1 MYTRCPSCRAE
12 ICFQVP
18 DNAANLPD
26 GYKHK
31 IKCPNCGVKI
41 AVRLPNRDAIA
52 APQPTFMPQ
61 NPNAFP
67 AEPVHTAPVDTAPVD
82 EKAAKRQA
90 RAAAAANRKSG
101 RSRNVMI
108 FIFAA
113 LLLVCSLLGHFFA
126 DQGGA
131 TMEDIMGDI
140 MGETGSSEELTAG
153 DFLSALSAFDGV
165 GMLEDIAGDQ
175 MTAEYI
181 KAIFEENVADGLV
194 TVLPIIFFLGTLL
207 TAALALVIIFFLGT
221 LLTAALALVGFIVK
235 KYPRLLHLIL
245 ALGLLAVSACIL
257 FQPFLLSNAGELE
270 LDLAQYF
277 METVIGDMNF
287 LLLAPAAIG
296 VLHTLFALI
305 FLKSLKK
312 KQA

>member
-67 AEPVHTAPVDTAPVD
+67 AEPVYTAPVDTAPVD

-113 LLLVCSLLGHFFA
+113 LLLVCSVLGYFFA

-131 TMEDIMGDI
+131 TMEDIL
-140 MGETGSSEELTAG
+140 GESSSSEELTAG

-165 GMLEDIAGDQ
+165 GMLEDIANDE
-175 MTAEYI
+175 MTADYI
-181 KAIFEENVADGLV
+181 KAIFEESVADGLV
-194 TVLPIIFFLGTLL
+194 TVLPIIFFLGALL
-207 TAALALVIIFFLGT
+207 TAAF
-221 LLTAALALVGFIVK
+221 ALVGFIVK

-257 FQPFLLSNAGELE
+257 FQPFLFSYAGELG

-287 LLLAPAAIG
+287 LLLAPVAIG
-296 VLHTLFALI
+296 VLHVLFSLI

>member
-67 AEPVHTAPVDTAPVD
+67 AEPVHTALVETAPVD

-165 GMLEDIAGDQ
+165 GMLEDIAGDE

-181 KAIFEENVADGLV
+181 KAVFEENVADGLV

-207 TAALALVIIFFLGT
+207 TAALALI
-221 LLTAALALVGFIVK
+221 GFIVK

-257 FQPFLLSNAGELE
+257 FQPFLFSYAGELE

>member
-18 DNAANLPD
+18 ENAANLPD

-67 AEPVHTAPVDTAPVD
+67 AEPVHTAPVETAPVD

-113 LLLVCSLLGHFFA
+113 LLLVCSVLGYFFA

-165 GMLEDIAGDQ
+165 GMLEDIAGDE

-207 TAALALVIIFFLGT
+207 TAALALV
-221 LLTAALALVGFIVK
+221 GFIVK
-235 KYPRLLHLIL
+235 KYPRLIHLIL

-257 FQPFLLSNAGELE
+257 FQPFLFSYAGELE

>member
-67 AEPVHTAPVDTAPVD
+67 AEPVHTAPVETAPAD
-82 EKAAKRQA
+82 EKEAKRQA

-131 TMEDIMGDI
+131 TMEDIMG
-140 MGETGSSEELTAG
+140 ETGSSEELTAG

-165 GMLEDIAGDQ
+165 GMLEDIAGDE

-181 KAIFEENVADGLV
+181 KALFEENVADGLV

-207 TAALALVIIFFLGT
+207 TAALALV
-221 LLTAALALVGFIVK
+221 GFIAK
-235 KYPRLLHLIL
+235 KYPRLIHLIL

-257 FQPFLLSNAGELE
+257 FQPFLFSYAGELE

>member
-67 AEPVHTAPVDTAPVD
+67 AEPVHTAPVETAPVD

-165 GMLEDIAGDQ
+165 GMLEDIAGDE

-207 TAALALVIIFFLGT
+207 TAALALV
-221 LLTAALALVGFIVK
+221 GFIAK
-235 KYPRLLHLIL
+235 KYPRLIHLIL

-257 FQPFLLSNAGELE
+257 FQPFLFSYAGELE

>member
-67 AEPVHTAPVDTAPVD
+67 AEPVHTAPVETAPAD

-126 DQGGA
+126 DQGGT

-165 GMLEDIAGDQ
+165 GMLEDIAGDE

-207 TAALALVIIFFLGT
+207 TAALALV
-221 LLTAALALVGFIVK
+221 GFIVK
-235 KYPRLLHLIL
+235 KYPRLIHLIL

-257 FQPFLLSNAGELE
+257 FQPFLFSYAGELE

>member
-67 AEPVHTAPVDTAPVD
+67 AEPVHTAPVETAPVD

-165 GMLEDIAGDQ
+165 GMLEDIAGDE

-181 KAIFEENVADGLV
+181 KAVFEENVADGLV

-207 TAALALVIIFFLGT
+207 TAALALI
-221 LLTAALALVGFIVK
+221 GFIVK
-235 KYPRLLHLIL
+235 KYPRLVHLIL

-257 FQPFLLSNAGELE
+257 FQPFLFSYAGELE

>member
-67 AEPVHTAPVDTAPVD
+67 AEPVYTAPVAAAPAD

-131 TMEDIMGDI
+131 TMEDIMG
-140 MGETGSSEELTAG
+140 ETGSSEELTAG

-165 GMLEDIAGDQ
+165 GMLEDIAGDE

-181 KAIFEENVADGLV
+181 KAVFEENVADGLV

-207 TAALALVIIFFLGT
+207 TAALALV
-221 LLTAALALVGFIVK
+221 GFIVK
-235 KYPRLLHLIL
+235 KYPRLVHLIL

-257 FQPFLLSNAGELE
+257 FQPFLFSYAGELE

>member
-67 AEPVHTAPVDTAPVD
+67 AEPVHTAPVDTVPVD

-165 GMLEDIAGDQ
+165 GMLEDIAGDE

-207 TAALALVIIFFLGT
+207 TAALALV
-221 LLTAALALVGFIVK
+221 GFIAK
-235 KYPRLLHLIL
+235 KYPRLIHLIL

-257 FQPFLLSNAGELE
+257 FQPFLFSYAGELE

-312 KQA
+312 RQA

>member
-153 DFLSALSAFDGV
+153 DFLSALSAFDGA
-165 GMLEDIAGDQ
+165 GMLEDIAGDE

-207 TAALALVIIFFLGT
+207 TAALALV
-221 LLTAALALVGFIVK
+221 GFIAK
-235 KYPRLLHLIL
+235 KYPRLIHLIL

-257 FQPFLLSNAGELE
+257 FQPFLFSYAGELE

>member
-67 AEPVHTAPVDTAPVD
+67 AEPVHTAPVEAAPAD

-165 GMLEDIAGDQ
+165 GMLEDIAGDE

-207 TAALALVIIFFLGT
+207 TAALALV
-221 LLTAALALVGFIVK
+221 GFIAK

-257 FQPFLLSNAGELE
+257 FQPFLFSYAGELE

-277 METVIGDMNF
+277 METVIGDMKF

-305 FLKSLKK
+305 FACISMKK
-312 KQA
+312 KKA

>member
-67 AEPVHTAPVDTAPVD
+67 AEPVHTAPVETAPVD
-82 EKAAKRQA
+82 EKAANRQA

-165 GMLEDIAGDQ
+165 GMLEDIAGDE

-207 TAALALVIIFFLGT
+207 TAALALV
-221 LLTAALALVGFIVK
+221 GFIVK
-235 KYPRLLHLIL
+235 KYPRLVHLIL

-257 FQPFLLSNAGELE
+257 FQPFLFSYAGELE

>member
-67 AEPVHTAPVDTAPVD
+67 AEPVHTAPVETAPVD

-165 GMLEDIAGDQ
+165 GMLEDIAGDE

-181 KAIFEENVADGLV
+181 KAVFEENVADGLV
-194 TVLPIIFFLGTLL
+194 TVLP
-207 TAALALVIIFFLGT
+207 IIFFLGT

-257 FQPFLLSNAGELE
+257 FQPFLFSYAGELE

>member
-67 AEPVHTAPVDTAPVD
+67 AEPVYTAPVDTAPVD

-165 GMLEDIAGDQ
+165 GMLEDIAGDE

-194 TVLPIIFFLGTLL
+194 TVLP
-207 TAALALVIIFFLGT
+207 IIFFLGT

-257 FQPFLLSNAGELE
+257 FQPFLFSYAGELE

>member
-52 APQPTFMPQ
+52 APQATFMPQ

-67 AEPVHTAPVDTAPVD
+67 AEPVYTAPVDTAPVD

-165 GMLEDIAGDQ
+165 GMLEDIAGDE

-207 TAALALVIIFFLGT
+207 TAALALV
-221 LLTAALALVGFIVK
+221 GFIAK
-235 KYPRLLHLIL
+235 KYPRLIHLIL

-257 FQPFLLSNAGELE
+257 FQPFLFSYAGELE

>member
-67 AEPVHTAPVDTAPVD
+67 AEPVHTAPVETAPVD

-165 GMLEDIAGDQ
+165 GMLEDIAGDE

-207 TAALALVIIFFLGT
+207 TAALALV
-221 LLTAALALVGFIVK
+221 GFIVK
-235 KYPRLLHLIL
+235 KYPRLIHLIL

-257 FQPFLLSNAGELE
+257 FQPFLFSYAGELG

-287 LLLAPAAIG
+287 LLLAPVAIG
-296 VLHTLFALI
+296 VLHVLFSLI

>member
-67 AEPVHTAPVDTAPVD
+67 AEPVYTAPVDTAPVD

-126 DQGGA
+126 DQGGT

-153 DFLSALSAFDGV
+153 DFLSALSAFDGA
-165 GMLEDIAGDQ
+165 GMLEDIAGDE

-181 KAIFEENVADGLV
+181 KAVFEENVADGLV

-207 TAALALVIIFFLGT
+207 TAALALV
-221 LLTAALALVGFIVK
+221 GFIAK
-235 KYPRLLHLIL
+235 KYPRLIHLIL

-257 FQPFLLSNAGELE
+257 FQPFLFSYAGELE

>member
-67 AEPVHTAPVDTAPVD
+67 AEPVYTAPVAAAPAD

-131 TMEDIMGDI
+131 TMEDIMG
-140 MGETGSSEELTAG
+140 ETGSSEELTAG

-165 GMLEDIAGDQ
+165 GMLEDIAGDE

-207 TAALALVIIFFLGT
+207 TAALALV
-221 LLTAALALVGFIVK
+221 GFIVK
-235 KYPRLLHLIL
+235 KYPRLVHLIL

-257 FQPFLLSNAGELE
+257 FQPFLFSYAGELE

>member
-18 DNAANLPD
+18 ENAANLPD

-67 AEPVHTAPVDTAPVD
+67 AEPVHTAPVETAPVD

-165 GMLEDIAGDQ
+165 GMLEDIAGDE

-194 TVLPIIFFLGTLL
+194 TVLPIIFFLGTL
-207 TAALALVIIFFLGT
+207 I
-221 LLTAALALVGFIVK
+221 TAALALVGFIVK
-235 KYPRLLHLIL
+235 KYPRLVHLIL

-257 FQPFLLSNAGELE
+257 FQPFLFSYAGELE

>member
-67 AEPVHTAPVDTAPVD
+67 AEPVYTAPVDTAPVD

-165 GMLEDIAGDQ
+165 GMLEDIAGDE

-207 TAALALVIIFFLGT
+207 TAALALV
-221 LLTAALALVGFIVK
+221 GFIVK
-235 KYPRLLHLIL
+235 KYPRLIHLIL

-257 FQPFLLSNAGELE
+257 FQPFLFSYAGELE

-305 FLKSLKK
+305 FLKSMKK
-312 KQA
+312 RQA

>member
-67 AEPVHTAPVDTAPVD
+67 AEPVHTAPVETAPVD

-165 GMLEDIAGDQ
+165 GMLEDIAGDE

-207 TAALALVIIFFLGT
+207 TAALAL
-221 LLTAALALVGFIVK
+221 AGFIVK
-235 KYPRLLHLIL
+235 KYPRLVHLIL

-257 FQPFLLSNAGELE
+257 FQPFLFSYAGELE

>member
-67 AEPVHTAPVDTAPVD
+67 AEPVHTAPVETAPVD

-131 TMEDIMGDI
+131 TMEDIMG
-140 MGETGSSEELTAG
+140 ETGSSEELTAG
-153 DFLSALSAFDGV
+153 DFLSALSAFDGA
-165 GMLEDIAGDQ
+165 GMLEDIAGDE

-194 TVLPIIFFLGTLL
+194 TVLP
-207 TAALALVIIFFLGT
+207 IIFFLGT

-257 FQPFLLSNAGELE
+257 FQPFLFSYAGELE

>member
-67 AEPVHTAPVDTAPVD
+67 AEPVHTAPVETAPVD

-165 GMLEDIAGDQ
+165 GMLEDIAGDE

-194 TVLPIIFFLGTLL
+194 TVLP
-207 TAALALVIIFFLGT
+207 IIFFLGT

-257 FQPFLLSNAGELE
+257 FQPFLFSYAGELE

>member
-67 AEPVHTAPVDTAPVD
+67 AEPVHTAPVETAPVD

-165 GMLEDIAGDQ
+165 GMLEDIAGDE

-207 TAALALVIIFFLGT
+207 TAALALV
-221 LLTAALALVGFIVK
+221 GFIVK
-235 KYPRLLHLIL
+235 KYPRLIHLLL

-257 FQPFLLSNAGELE
+257 FQPFLFSYAGELE

>member
-67 AEPVHTAPVDTAPVD
+67 AEPVHTAPVETAPVD

-165 GMLEDIAGDQ
+165 GMLEDIAGDE

-207 TAALALVIIFFLGT
+207 TAALALV
-221 LLTAALALVGFIVK
+221 GFIVK
-235 KYPRLLHLIL
+235 K
-245 ALGLLAVSACIL
+245 
-257 FQPFLLSNAGELE
+257 
-270 LDLAQYF
+270 
-277 METVIGDMNF
+277 
-287 LLLAPAAIG
+287 
-296 VLHTLFALI
+296 
-305 FLKSLKK
+305 
-312 KQA
+312 

>member
-67 AEPVHTAPVDTAPVD
+67 AEPVHTAPVETAPVD

-165 GMLEDIAGDQ
+165 GMLEDIAGDE

-181 KAIFEENVADGLV
+181 KAVFEENVADGLV

-207 TAALALVIIFFLGT
+207 TAALALV
-221 LLTAALALVGFIVK
+221 GFIVK
-235 KYPRLLHLIL
+235 KYPRLIHLIL

-257 FQPFLLSNAGELE
+257 FQPFLFSYAGELE

-287 LLLAPAAIG
+287 LLLVPAAIG

>member
-67 AEPVHTAPVDTAPVD
+67 AEPVHTAPVETAPVD

-165 GMLEDIAGDQ
+165 GMLEDIAGDEL
-175 MTAEYI
+175 TAEYI

-207 TAALALVIIFFLGT
+207 TAALALV
-221 LLTAALALVGFIVK
+221 GFIVK
-235 KYPRLLHLIL
+235 KYPRLVHLIL

-257 FQPFLLSNAGELE
+257 FQPFLFSYAGELE

-287 LLLAPAAIG
+287 LLLAPVAIG
-296 VLHTLFALI
+296 VLHVLFSLI

>member
-1 MYTRCPSCRAE
+1 MYMYTRCPSCRAE

-67 AEPVHTAPVDTAPVD
+67 AEPVHTAPVEAAPAD
-82 EKAAKRQA
+82 EKAAKRRA

-165 GMLEDIAGDQ
+165 GMLEDIAGDE

-181 KAIFEENVADGLV
+181 KAIFDENVADGLV

-207 TAALALVIIFFLGT
+207 TAALALV
-221 LLTAALALVGFIVK
+221 GFIAK
-235 KYPRLLHLIL
+235 KYPRLIHLIL

-257 FQPFLLSNAGELE
+257 FQPFLFSYAGELG

-287 LLLAPAAIG
+287 LLLAPVAIG
-296 VLHTLFALI
+296 VLHVLFSLI

>member
-67 AEPVHTAPVDTAPVD
+67 AEPVHTAPVETAPVD

-165 GMLEDIAGDQ
+165 GMLEDIAGDE

-207 TAALALVIIFFLGT
+207 TAALALV
-221 LLTAALALVGFIVK
+221 GFIAK
-235 KYPRLLHLIL
+235 KYPRLIHLIL

-257 FQPFLLSNAGELE
+257 FQPFLFSYAGELE

-287 LLLAPAAIG
+287 LLLAPVAIG

-305 FLKSLKK
+305 FLKSMKK
-312 KQA
+312 RQA

>member
-67 AEPVHTAPVDTAPVD
+67 AEPVHTAPVDTVPVD

-108 FIFAA
+108 FIFVERFMA
-113 LLLVCSLLGHFFA
+113 
-126 DQGGA
+126 
-131 TMEDIMGDI
+131 I
-140 MGETGSSEELTAG
+140 
-153 DFLSALSAFDGV
+153 AFDGV
-165 GMLEDIAGDQ
+165 GMLEDIAGDE

-181 KAIFEENVADGLV
+181 KAIFEENVTDGLV

-207 TAALALVIIFFLGT
+207 TAALALV
-221 LLTAALALVGFIVK
+221 GFIAK
-235 KYPRLLHLIL
+235 KYPRLIHLIL

-257 FQPFLLSNAGELE
+257 FQPFLFSYAGELE

>member
-67 AEPVHTAPVDTAPVD
+67 AEPVYTAPVDTAPVD

-165 GMLEDIAGDQ
+165 GMLEDIAGDE

-207 TAALALVIIFFLGT
+207 TAALALV
-221 LLTAALALVGFIVK
+221 GFIAK
-235 KYPRLLHLIL
+235 KYPRLVHLIL

-257 FQPFLLSNAGELE
+257 FQPFLFSYAGELE

>member
-67 AEPVHTAPVDTAPVD
+67 AEPVHTAPVETAPVD

-165 GMLEDIAGDQ
+165 GMLEDIAGDE

-181 KAIFEENVADGLV
+181 KAVFEENVADGLV

-207 TAALALVIIFFLGT
+207 TAALAL
-221 LLTAALALVGFIVK
+221 AGFIVK
-235 KYPRLLHLIL
+235 KYPRLVHLIL

-257 FQPFLLSNAGELE
+257 FQPFLFSYAGELE

>member
-67 AEPVHTAPVDTAPVD
+67 AEPVHTAPVETAPVD

-165 GMLEDIAGDQ
+165 GMLEDIAGDE

-207 TAALALVIIFFLGT
+207 TAALALV
-221 LLTAALALVGFIVK
+221 GFIVK
-235 KYPRLLHLIL
+235 KYPRLVHLIL

-257 FQPFLLSNAGELE
+257 FQPFLFSYAGELE

>member
-67 AEPVHTAPVDTAPVD
+67 AEPVHTAPVETAPVD

-131 TMEDIMGDI
+131 TMEDIMG
-140 MGETGSSEELTAG
+140 ETGSSEELTAG
-153 DFLSALSAFDGV
+153 DFLSALSAFDGA
-165 GMLEDIAGDQ
+165 GMLEDIAGDE

-207 TAALALVIIFFLGT
+207 TAALALV
-221 LLTAALALVGFIVK
+221 GFIVK
-235 KYPRLLHLIL
+235 KYPRLVHLIL

-257 FQPFLLSNAGELE
+257 FQPFLFSYAGELE

>member
-153 DFLSALSAFDGV
+153 DFLSALSAFDGA
-165 GMLEDIAGDQ
+165 GMLEDIAGDE
-175 MTAEYI
+175 MTAGYI

-194 TVLPIIFFLGTLL
+194 TVLP
-207 TAALALVIIFFLGT
+207 IIFFLGT

-257 FQPFLLSNAGELE
+257 FQPFLLSNAGELG